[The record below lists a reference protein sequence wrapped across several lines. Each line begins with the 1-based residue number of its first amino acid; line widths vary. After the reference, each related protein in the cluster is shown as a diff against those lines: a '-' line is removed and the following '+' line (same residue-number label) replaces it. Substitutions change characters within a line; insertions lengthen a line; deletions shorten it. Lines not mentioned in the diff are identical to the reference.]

1 MAAAPAGMVDI
12 HPLADD
18 VIQAL
23 AEVADLNEVK
33 MIFDQLFSR
42 IRVAAKYEGSTPV
55 SLKALLISALV
66 RKQITAQAFINVLV
80 AADLAASNIR
90 SVGASTLSNKTKGT
104 GKLAAALGQNA
115 TTTCRFVDKDATRN
129 SIAGRGP
136 DLEFTAAVNAPSGS
150 RTVRGTGVTHFEQA
164 GATVLDSGDFD
175 QKQDRIAGWGKKT
188 MRKNL
193 AKRKMDKKE
202 TAQELEEWEE
212 EQKDLA
218 TAVQEGREQSRK
230 EKTMI
235 VAVPEDVAS
244 DLNSAGFKI
253 FVLKGATSKTLG
265 EAILEYD
272 KDFAKKHPG
281 LASMFG
287 DGSMNT
293 AAYDFLKAEGLLVTG
308 DAPPEA
314 EQEGEPA
321 SPAIVEIVN
330 FATKYLPPELAAPLS
345 QFTVSDNKEA
355 VDIVSAWIQDY
366 SVDLTIEGSSQA
378 QKQLANVV
386 ATLSSSHEAIRADT
400 ARIAATALKDA
411 VKEITTLPYLKGTS
425 FSDNIWRA
433 DYIFAAF
440 SAAAVYVGEE
450 MKSAANTKKVI
461 VVHTATPKAHLTY
474 ALALGGRMSA
484 ASFGQRKD
492 SMKPSLLFFISAA
505 ARISNDHRDLMKT
518 LQITA
523 GGEVDDTVGVVA
535 VIATTRNVTLA
546 PVRLGSER
554 AAEAKSSMGIGSE

>member
-1 MAAAPAGMVDI
+1 
-12 HPLADD
+12 
-18 VIQAL
+18 AL
-23 AEVADLNEVK
+23 AKVADLNEVK

-55 SLKALLISALV
+55 SLKAVLISALV
-66 RKQITAQAFINVLV
+66 RKQITAQTFINVLV

-129 SIAGRGP
+129 SIAGCGP
-136 DLEFTAAVNAPSGS
+136 DLDLTAAVNAPSGS
-150 RTVRGTGVTHFEQA
+150 RTVRGTGMTHFEQA

-202 TAQELEEWEE
+202 TAQGLEEWEE

-218 TAVQEGREQSRK
+218 IAVQEGREQSRK

-235 VAVPEDVAS
+235 VAVLEDVAS

-265 EAILEYD
+265 EAILEYVVALQSGTTNVED

-287 DGSMNT
+287 DGSMNA
-293 AAYDFLKAEGLLVTG
+293 AAYDFLKAEGLLATG

-314 EQEGEPA
+314 EQEGKPA

-345 QFTVSDNKEA
+345 QFTVS
-355 VDIVSAWIQDY
+355 DY

-386 ATLSSSHEAIRADT
+386 ATLSSSHEAIRADA
-400 ARIAATALKDA
+400 ARIAAMALKDA

-425 FSDNIWRA
+425 FSDNIRRA
-433 DYIFAAF
+433 DYIIAAF
-440 SAAAVYVGEE
+440 PAAAVYIGEE
-450 MKSAANTKKVI
+450 MKSAANAKKVI
-461 VVHTATPKAHLTY
+461 VVHTATPKAYLTY

-492 SMKPSLLFFISAA
+492 SMKPSLLLFISAA
-505 ARISNDHRDLMKT
+505 ARVSNDHRDLMKT

-523 GGEVDDTVGVVA
+523 GGEVDDAVGVVA
-535 VIATTRNVTLA
+535 GIAATRNVTLA
-546 PVRLGSER
+546 P
-554 AAEAKSSMGIGSE
+554 A